1 VLKDLSGY
9 PLVGHEKVKTFLSHL
24 LESQKIPQALIF
36 YGEKGLGQLSFAEAF
51 ARALIGSKRTSHP
64 DIRLY
69 ALEEDQTSHTI
80 ASIRQLKEE
89 VYLPPFEAQRKVL
102 IIQDAHK
109 MLPASAN
116 ALLKTLEEPSSY
128 CTIILLAHHLSD
140 LLPTVVSRCSR
151 VYFTPLSSEEIKEF
165 LKKSSSLSEE
175 EATLITECSCGFIE
189 RALLLAGKEE
199 QVWLGQLF
207 ELVLCFPQYPAHQ
220 VQERLVFLEEHTE
233 RNKSCLKEIVY
244 EYVLK
249 LIRDIMVIKHGVEN
263 PPLLFFNKQSYL
275 QVAAHRI
282 RLSSEEMQKLWQ
294 ESYESLA
301 YHVKLKVGLERLLI
315 RLYA

>member
-1 VLKDLSGY
+1 MLKDL
-9 PLVGHEKVKTFLSHL
+9 VGHQKIKTFLSYL

-36 YGEKGLGQLSFAEAF
+36 YGEKGLGQLSFAQAF
-51 ARALIGSKRTSHP
+51 ARDLVGSKKIAHP

-69 ALEEDQTSHTI
+69 ALEENQTSHTI

-89 VYLPPFEAQRKVL
+89 VYLPPFEAQRKVF

-109 MLPASAN
+109 MLPTSAN
-116 ALLKTLEEPSSY
+116 ALLKTLEEPSPY
-128 CTIILLAHHLSD
+128 CTLILLAHHLSD

-151 VYFTPLSSEEIKEF
+151 VHFTPLGSEEIKEF
-165 LKKSSSLSEE
+165 LKKSYSLSEE
-175 EATLITECSCGFIE
+175 EATFIADRSCGSIE
-189 RALLLAGKEE
+189 RALLLMSKEE
-199 QVWLGQLF
+199 QVWLDRLF
-207 ELVLCFPQYPAHQ
+207 ELVLCFPQYPVHQ
-220 VQERLVFLEEHTE
+220 VQEMLGFLEEQTE
-233 RNKSCLKEIVY
+233 LKKSCSKEIIY

-249 LIRDIMVIKHGVEN
+249 LIRDIMIMKNGLKN
-263 PPLLFFNKQSYL
+263 PPLLFFNKQSHL

-301 YHVKLKVGLERLLI
+301 YHVKLKVGLERLLMQ
-315 RLYA
+315 LYA